1 MSSFILDFLNG
12 KIEPQDRTYQNYS
25 EKEMILTELD
35 ENETYLKENLTG
47 EAKEHL
53 LVYIDAWGKELEAV
67 DEAAFVEGFRLGAR
81 CMMDILKK

>member
-1 MSSFILDFLNG
+1 MNSFILDFLNG
-12 KIEPQDRTYQNYS
+12 KIEPQDRNYQDYS

-35 ENETYLKENLTG
+35 ENETYLKENLTD

-53 LVYIDAWGKELEAV
+53 LVYIDAWGKELVAV